1 MPQSLILKVNRSV
14 GFSRLCTNQAIA
26 PPLLPAYF
34 LVTAWGDRELDE
46 RVPCPRCGAANR
58 AQARFCHDCG
68 SSLTIAEPTA
78 PAAETPPVTPAA
90 SVTPALE
97 DRESPAAIGR
107 RRRTG
112 DSEELSF
119 GPRRWGHGQ
128 SPLRRRTVAI
138 PLTVAAV
145 IAVLALVGWQAKWP
159 TSVFGAK
166 PAAATGP
173 EGPAA
178 TRPASPVTSPTFT
191 PTPTP
196 SSPAPTQTASAS
208 PTPTA
213 TANPAVA
220 TVDAYFAAINHR
232 QYATAWNLLSQN
244 TGSTYAAFVK
254 GFSGT
259 VKDTVSIL
267 AVRGDVVTARLS
279 ALHSNGEV
287 QVFQGT
293 YTVQNGVIVSTDV
306 QQVS

>member
-1 MPQSLILKVNRSV
+1 
-14 GFSRLCTNQAIA
+14 
-26 PPLLPAYF
+26 
-34 LVTAWGDRELDE
+34 
-46 RVPCPRCGAANR
+46 VPCPRCGAANR

-68 SSLTIAEPTA
+68 SSLAVAQQQPG
-78 PAAETPPVTPAA
+78 PAAETPPVTQVAP
-90 SVTPALE
+90 VTPALD
-97 DRESPAAIGR
+97 DREIRPALRHRGYS
-107 RRRTG
+107 G
-112 DSEELSF
+112 DNEELSF
-119 GPRRWGHGQ
+119 GAGFRGEGL
-128 SPLRRRTVAI
+128 SPLRRRSVVI
-138 PLTVAAV
+138 PLAV
-145 IAVLALVGWQAKWP
+145 MAVVAVLALVGWQAKWP

-166 PAAATGP
+166 PAAAIAP
-173 EGPAA
+173 ESPAA
-178 TRPASPVTSPTFT
+178 TRQVTQATSAT

-196 SSPAPTQTASAS
+196 SSPAPTQTASPS
-208 PTPTA
+208 PSPTA

-232 QYATAWNLLSQN
+232 QYATAWNLLGQN

-259 VKDTVSIL
+259 VKDTVTIL

-306 QQVS
+306 QQIS